1 MLDNDEP
8 DAGDMLDVG
17 YDGDSDGELAP
28 NLEDEAAQ
36 QRELEETRL
45 DVSMSLAGEGAYMTS
60 MSALLNQTSVLD
72 ASTSLGLR
80 GSMASLGSN
89 SSDGSSHATGL
100 SFSGAAGSEQS
111 MIATDTGEYITYED
125 LCRQHME
132 KFMSGVE
139 KFTRETKLV
148 RRVNEWE
155 TRIVPMLEDQD
166 RREQFDIRKERTV
179 LLGELRALEQVKVEN
194 RRRQQA
200 GEEKEEKGE
209 EEGEKDNR
217 NGENR
222 ENRENQEGM
231 QAEEEGHANA
241 NAKDGE
247 DDDGDEEYR
256 ENGEQEVAVQP
267 EVALRELAATRQP
280 FEISRMFVSL
290 LQMVGTCSFFENI
303 IDLCILWWNG

>member
-1 MLDNDEP
+1 MLDI
-8 DAGDMLDVG
+8 G

-45 DVSMSLAGEGAYMTS
+45 DVSMSLAGEGTYVTS
-60 MSALLNQTSVLD
+60 MSALLNQTSVMEG
-72 ASTSLGLR
+72 STLEGSTLLGLHGNMSGI
-80 GSMASLGSN
+80 GS
-89 SSDGSSHATGL
+89 SSSGGSSHTMGL
-100 SFSGAAGSEQS
+100 SFGGVNGNEQS

-166 RREQFDIRKERTV
+166 RHEQFDIRKERTM
-179 LLGELRALEQVKVEN
+179 LLGELRALEQVKAEEK
-194 RRRQQA
+194 RKQQM
-200 GEEKEEKGE
+200 GEENEEK
-209 EEGEKDNR
+209 DDR
-217 NGENR
+217 NGED
-222 ENRENQEGM
+222 QEGM
-231 QAEEEGHANA
+231 QIEAEGRENA
-241 NAKDGE
+241 YAKDG
-247 DDDGDEEYR
+247 DDDDDEYR
-256 ENGEQEVAVQP
+256 ENGEQEVVVQP

-280 FEISRMFVSL
+280 FEVSRMFVSL
-290 LQMVGTCSFFENI
+290 LQMVGTYRYLEH
-303 IDLCILWWNG
+303 

>member
-1 MLDNDEP
+1 MLD
-8 DAGDMLDVG
+8 MG

-45 DVSMSLAGEGAYMTS
+45 DVSMSLAGEGTYVTS
-60 MSALLNQTSVLD
+60 MSALLNQTSVMD
-72 ASTSLGLR
+72 ASALADSDLLGLR
-80 GSMASLGSN
+80 GSMTSLGS
-89 SSDGSSHATGL
+89 SGSGSHARGTSFGGINGL
-100 SFSGAAGSEQS
+100 EQS

-155 TRIVPMLEDQD
+155 SRIVPMLEDQD
-166 RREQFDIRKERTV
+166 RHEQFDIRKERTV
-179 LLGELRALEQVKVEN
+179 LLNELRALEQVKVEEK
-194 RRRQQA
+194 RKQQLG
-200 GEEKEEKGE
+200 GEDEKEKGKTD
-209 EEGEKDNR
+209 GDNDEDR
-217 NGENR
+217 
-222 ENRENQEGM
+222 EGM
-231 QAEEEGHANA
+231 QIEDNDGENENTNKHS
-241 NAKDGE
+241 KDG
-247 DDDGDEEYR
+247 DDDDDEDYQ
-256 ENGEQEVAVQP
+256 ENGEQEVVVQP

-290 LQMVGTCSFFENI
+290 LQMVGIEFMNRSVAMLVE
-303 IDLCILWWNG
+303 